1 MLISIILLLLLL
13 LIIELFIF
21 TWKKRLLFNNNKIY
35 IKEVESEFKNL
46 FKRIHIT
53 KNQIYQVSSKFSHI
67 LSIHWQNLVVNDW
80 HIIYEYLKE
89 KINFFLFTSKK
100 IICKTSIIVIS
111 KHIARP
117 F

>member
-53 KNQIYQVSSKFSHI
+53 KNQIY
-67 LSIHWQNLVVNDW
+67 
-80 HIIYEYLKE
+80 
-89 KINFFLFTSKK
+89 
-100 IICKTSIIVIS
+100 
-111 KHIARP
+111 
-117 F
+117 